1 MPTRIN
7 TENNYIRINKY
18 HTHESNNS
26 SADGL
31 LESES
36 HNFKCRCTI
45 ALAGKMDEC
54 IGSTVETV
62 EDVGY
67 TEETAAI
74 AEFLPVCHAALLF
87 CFLRAK

>member
-1 MPTRIN
+1 
-7 TENNYIRINKY
+7 
-18 HTHESNNS
+18 
-26 SADGL
+26 
-31 LESES
+31 
-36 HNFKCRCTI
+36 
-45 ALAGKMDEC
+45 MDEC